1 MHIFLD
7 ESGTFALPAPGT
19 FSPSIVGALVV
30 PDFKLAKLEQRYAR
44 LRHRLPKDAGEVKGR
59 LLNEA
64 QVAQVVDLLR
74 RNSGLFFAHV
84 IETGLEDKD
93 LIRLHREGAA
103 EAMTKHLTDRHFDSL
118 KADVWARRR
127 QLEEMSV
134 PLYLQYALMS
144 ELLTDVLRTATLYW
158 AQRRMP
164 EIISFRWMVDGK
176 SPDGQTKAEEW
187 WDIVKGASVQSK
199 LAREPLIALE
209 GLDYSA
215 FDEKFRGPTPQYL
228 RETIVPHD
236 QSFSLNLMLD
246 EHFTFSSGNDFGL
259 ELVDILTNATRRAL
273 KGNLSEAGWRGI
285 PGLMVHGRGEYLKMR
300 TLRPMPAKENVPYSS
315 LLVKNFATG
324 GRSMLVRG

>member
-103 EAMTKHLTDRHFDSL
+103 EAMTKHLTDGHFDSL

-144 ELLTDVLRTATLYW
+144 ELLTDVLRTARFLLG
-158 AQRRMP
+158 
-164 EIISFRWMVDGK
+164 SC
-176 SPDGQTKAEEW
+176 
-187 WDIVKGASVQSK
+187 SVQMTK
-199 LAREPLIALE
+199 KTFLIT
-209 GLDYSA
+209 GSA
-215 FDEKFRGPTPQYL
+215 FEASPRG
-228 RETIVPHD
+228 
-236 QSFSLNLMLD
+236 MM
-246 EHFTFSSGNDFGL
+246 G
-259 ELVDILTNATRRAL
+259 
-273 KGNLSEAGWRGI
+273 K
-285 PGLMVHGRGEYLKMR
+285 
-300 TLRPMPAKENVPYSS
+300 AKP
-315 LLVKNFATG
+315 
-324 GRSMLVRG
+324 R